1 MALSKI
7 QAESM
12 NLADTYAF
20 SGTVSGAGGGK
31 VLQVIQGTSNSEVQ
45 TNSTSFVKVTNLTA
59 SITPSATS
67 SKILILIMGTV
78 ETDQYTRHLYLD
90 ICRSIG
96 GGSDNVN
103 LSGETGGLL
112 NKYDGGTTIGIVN
125 GNISYLD
132 SPNTTSQCVYNP
144 SMRFGG
150 GNSPGADFGKANVMQ
165 TIILMEIGA

>member
-1 MALSKI
+1 MSI
-7 QAESM
+7 
-12 NLADTYAF
+12 
-20 SGTVSGAGGGK
+20 SGGVVTFPNTPINAGGGK
-31 VLQVIQGTSNSEVQ
+31 VLQVVQGTSNSEFQ
-45 TNSTSFVKVTNLTA
+45 TNSTSFVKCPQLSA

-96 GGSDNVN
+96 GGTDNLN

-112 NKYDGGTTIGIVN
+112 NKYDGGTTIEIVN

-150 GNSPGADFGKANVMQ
+150 GNAPGADFGKANVMQ
-165 TIILMEIGA
+165 TIILMEIAG

>member
-1 MALSKI
+1 MALTKLNSASVI
-7 QAESM
+7 DRLPVGS
-12 NLADTYAF
+12 
-20 SGTVSGAGGGK
+20 
-31 VLQVIQGTSNSEVQ
+31 VLQTVQGVSNSEVQ
-45 TNSTSFVKVTNLTA
+45 VDSTSFTKCTQLSA
-59 SITPSATS
+59 SITPRSTS
-67 SKILILIMGTV
+67 SKILIQIMGTV

-112 NKYDGGTTIGIVN
+112 NKYDGGTTKEIVN

-132 SPNTTSQCVYNP
+132 SPNTTSQIVYNP
-144 SMRFGG
+144 SMRYGG

-165 TIILMEIGA
+165 TIILQEIKG